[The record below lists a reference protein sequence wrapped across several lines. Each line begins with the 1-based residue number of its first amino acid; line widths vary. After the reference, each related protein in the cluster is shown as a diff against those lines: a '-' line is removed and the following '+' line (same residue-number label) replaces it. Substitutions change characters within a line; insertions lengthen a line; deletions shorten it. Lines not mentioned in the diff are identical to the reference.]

1 MVDASII
8 PPKLAN
14 VLAVITDSLKREK
27 IPFGLIGAMARA
39 VYGFPRYTS
48 DIDLAAE
55 GRHADRI
62 RMILE
67 KLGYR
72 CFQMT
77 RSFGQFDSEMGVLG
91 KIDLLFLNTPE
102 GIRML
107 ESRATVQD
115 DVFGEVEVI
124 QPTDYII
131 LKLMAIANNPDRTA
145 GDEADILSV
154 LKASVNGQIRA
165 EFQGIGRDRI
175 LKLAER
181 FRQTERTERLLKTSA
196 GKPKAK
202 GMFFL

>member
-1 MVDASII
+1 
-8 PPKLAN
+8 
-14 VLAVITDSLKREK
+14 
-27 IPFGLIGAMARA
+27 
-39 VYGFPRYTS
+39 
-48 DIDLAAE
+48 
-55 GRHADRI
+55 
-62 RMILE
+62 
-67 KLGYR
+67 
-72 CFQMT
+72 
-77 RSFGQFDSEMGVLG
+77 MGVLG

-202 GMFFL
+202 GMFSL

>member
-1 MVDASII
+1 MADNSHI

-14 VLAVITDSLKREK
+14 VLAVITDNLKRED

-55 GRHADRI
+55 GRHTDRI

-77 RSFGQFDSEMGVLG
+77 RSFGQFDSEMGVLV
-91 KIDLLFLNTPE
+91 KIDLLFLGTPE
-102 GIRML
+102 GIGML
-107 ESRATVQD
+107 ENRVTVRD
-115 DVFGEVEVI
+115 EVFGEVDVI

-145 GDEADILSV
+145 GDEADIALV
-154 LKASVNGQIRA
+154 LKASEKGQIRA
-165 EFQGIGRDRI
+165 EFHGIDSNRI

-181 FRQTERTERLLKTSA
+181 FRQKERMERLLKPTT
-196 GKPKAK
+196 GKPKPK
-202 GMFFL
+202 GTFCL

>member
-1 MVDASII
+1 MDASII

-77 RSFGQFDSEMGVLG
+77 RSFGQFDSKMGVLG

-202 GMFFL
+202 GMFSL

>member
-1 MVDASII
+1 MTTQSVIS
-8 PPKLAN
+8 PKLPK
-14 VLAVITDSLKREK
+14 VLDIVTGRLRWEG
-27 IPFGLIGAMARA
+27 IPCALIGALARA

-48 DIDLAAE
+48 DIDLATG
-55 GRHADRI
+55 GRWANQVRG
-62 RMILE
+62 ILE
-67 KLGYR
+67 NLGYR

-91 KIDLLFLNTPE
+91 KIDLLFLSTSE
-102 GIRML
+102 GSRIL
-107 ESRATVQD
+107 QNRATVQD
-115 DVFGEVEVI
+115 DAFGEVEVV

-145 GDEADILSV
+145 GDEADILTV
-154 LKASVNGQIRA
+154 LKASENGQIRA
-165 EFQGIGRDRI
+165 EFQGIDRDRI

-196 GKPKAK
+196 SKPKAK

>member
-1 MVDASII
+1 MDASII

-154 LKASVNGQIRA
+154 LKASENGQIRA